1 MERKTINELIKYY
14 LVELKKWSNKEIDNE
29 IKLINQGYIKD
40 DINNYNSKDNAYL
53 ANDIIVS
60 YSIGGRDLIIDI
72 LVSMISREID
82 IDSGCTIIADAVDDY
97 INERLTLNSMCV
109 LLKEFA
115 IMGNNC
121 SQKEVDDWND
131 LYNKL
136 KERDSI

>member
-1 MERKTINELIKYY
+1 MERKTTNELIKYY

>member
-136 KERDSI
+136 KERDNI

>member
-1 MERKTINELIKYY
+1 MERKTTNELIKYY

-29 IKLINQGYIKD
+29 IKVINQGYIKD

>member
-40 DINNYNSKDNAYL
+40 DIDNYNSKDNAYL

>member
-97 INERLTLNSMCV
+97 INKRLTLNSIC
-109 LLKEFA
+109 E
-115 IMGNNC
+115 
-121 SQKEVDDWND
+121 
-131 LYNKL
+131 
-136 KERDSI
+136 

>member
-1 MERKTINELIKYY
+1 
-14 LVELKKWSNKEIDNE
+14 
-29 IKLINQGYIKD
+29 
-40 DINNYNSKDNAYL
+40 
-53 ANDIIVS
+53 
-60 YSIGGRDLIIDI
+60 
-72 LVSMISREID
+72 MISREID

-136 KERDSI
+136 KERDNI

>member
-29 IKLINQGYIKD
+29 IKVINQGYIKD

>member
-82 IDSGCTIIADAVDDY
+82 IDSGCTITADAVDDY

-136 KERDSI
+136 KERDNI